1 MYEFPDLQLLE
12 GWLGCMLVKR
22 EGNGTDVWSLF
33 RYITEQIRHIV
44 GKIEFLRQCDDVAAF
59 AQPLVEP
66 QVAVS
71 VHFE

>member
-1 MYEFPDLQLLE
+1 M
-12 GWLGCMLVKR
+12 KR

-33 RYITEQIRHIV
+33 RYLTEQIRHMV
-44 GKIEFLRQCDDVAAF
+44 GEIEFLRQCDDVAAF
-59 AQPLVEP
+59 AQSIVEP